1 MSFWL
6 NNNRL
11 ASEVFI
17 LSCFVYSIPSMVP
30 GSKNVCWVNGL
41 VEELEVDKNIT
52 INDTETRNEVVLKA
66 ETEDNKYYTST
77 Y

>member
-6 NNNRL
+6 NNNLLDREQ
-11 ASEVFI
+11 SM
-17 LSCFVYSIPSMVP
+17 LSCIAYPIPSMVP

-52 INDTETRNEVVLKA
+52 INDTETRNEVMLKA